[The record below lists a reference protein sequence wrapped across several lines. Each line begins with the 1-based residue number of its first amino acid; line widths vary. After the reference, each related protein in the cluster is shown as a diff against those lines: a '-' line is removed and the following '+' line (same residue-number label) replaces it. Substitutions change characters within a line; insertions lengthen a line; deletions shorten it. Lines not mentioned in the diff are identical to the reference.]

1 MRKSLL
7 LSIALLLLAACGSP
21 STKALVKIEANDDS
35 CWSGNIDGSVSG
47 CGNGTIS
54 MLEPSG
60 KFKSWAYKT
69 TDDGTWLTVTLVID
83 GKIVDTAHTNQYLA
97 SADVSFKG

>member
-1 MRKSLL
+1 MRKNLL
-7 LSIALLLLAACGSP
+7 LTIALLLFAACGSP
-21 STKALVKIEANDDS
+21 STKALVKIEANDGS
-35 CWSGNIDGSVSG
+35 CWRGDIDGSVSG

-60 KFKSWAYKT
+60 KFNSWVYKT

-83 GKIVDTAHTNQYLA
+83 GKVVDTAHTNEYLE